1 MQDRANET
9 IVAMAHVR
17 AAVGP
22 AHEIGLPGFSQL
34 GWAVPRVANA
44 VRPAPSVVVGDAG
57 NAKT

>member
-1 MQDRANET
+1 MQDRENET

-22 AHEIGLPGFSQL
+22 AHEIGLPDFSQH

-44 VRPAPSVVVGDAG
+44 VRPAPSVVAGD
-57 NAKT
+57 TVS